1 MLIILSFMILYNYTK
16 RILPLDRRNK
26 KMKRTMT
33 SQILIYG
40 VILLTTLFLFL
51 ITIGLDA
58 NPLFAFLLSIGA
70 GIFLLLNA
78 QKNSRM
84 GGRKKDRLPKLT
96 PEKEAFYTSKG
107 LSREDIQYFRETMQK
122 AKQQIIAVEKHMNQ
136 SSKLKAIENRNNTVK
151 LSKALFKEITN
162 EPDRLHEV
170 DKFLYVHLPS
180 LSDLVGKYREIE
192 NHKAKSK
199 ATFDILSKSAET
211 IDRMC
216 GQIAEDY
223 VKFKEDDIEDMGIE
237 VELAKRTLNNNSK
250 PSDSF
255 NDDI

>member
-1 MLIILSFMILYNYTK
+1 
-16 RILPLDRRNK
+16 
-26 KMKRTMT
+26 MKRPIT

-51 ITIGLDA
+51 VTIGLDV
-58 NPLFAFLLSIGA
+58 NPLFAFLLSIAA

-78 QKNSRM
+78 QKSSRM
-84 GGRKKDRLPKLT
+84 QGGNKERLPKLT
-96 PEKEAFYTSKG
+96 PEKEAFYSSKG

-122 AKQQIIAVEKHMNQ
+122 AKMQIVTVEKHMNQ

-151 LSKALFKEITN
+151 LSKALFKEITQ

-199 ATFDILSKSAET
+199 ATFDILNKSSET

-223 VKFKEDDIEDMGIE
+223 VKFKEDDIEDMDIE
-237 VELAKRTLNNNSK
+237 VELAKRTLNKNK
-250 PSDSF
+250 TEQSDSF